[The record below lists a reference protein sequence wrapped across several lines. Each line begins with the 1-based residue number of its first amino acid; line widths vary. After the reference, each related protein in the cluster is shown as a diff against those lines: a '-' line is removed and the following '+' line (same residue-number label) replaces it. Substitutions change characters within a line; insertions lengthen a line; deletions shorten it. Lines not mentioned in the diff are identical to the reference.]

1 METFAFAPPI
11 VLGPRERLASLRRR
25 WWAERRREVP
35 CWLGSLLLHALAV
48 IVFGSL
54 TVPATTDKTAGSLR
68 LSVSYTSDVSLGG
81 AISPVALTDVQPQ
94 LAVPVPPLVE
104 DRELAD
110 QSNLPTEKPVEGRSP
125 PSDLAGNDGLAPA
138 AAPAET
144 EMTEAATPQA
154 DDKLSVAAD
163 TSPGEIEVPAAV
175 APASAIAPTEKSR
188 EQAAGPVIDARAV
201 SSSAAEQVTAKNSV
215 EKVVLPDDTPRP
227 TSADQQRYL
236 DIVDRF
242 IEADLGRLA
251 RTEADLAKHD
261 FDRLNPAAIP
271 SLVYGLNKSAKIHAS
286 CPVAVLTFKLDM
298 ALRKNRDPELLQYA
312 IDHLGEGVADTAPHA
327 KRLRALLEQW
337 RSSDASGSLGP
348 DRAETIVPPRRR
360 RAK

>member
-1 METFAFAPPI
+1 M
-11 VLGPRERLASLRRR
+11 
-25 WWAERRREVP
+25 
-35 CWLGSLLLHALAV
+35 HALAV
-48 IVFGSL
+48 TVLGSL
-54 TVPATTDKTAGSLR
+54 TVPTTTDKTAGSLQ
-68 LSVSYTSDVSLGG
+68 LSANYTSDVSLGG
-81 AISPVALTDVQPQ
+81 AISPVDLTDVQPQ
-94 LAVPVPPLVE
+94 LADPVPPLVE
-104 DRELAD
+104 DAEPAD
-110 QSNLPTEKPVEGRSP
+110 QSNLPTEKPVESRSP

-175 APASAIAPTEKSR
+175 APASAIASTEKPR
-188 EQAAGPVIDARAV
+188 EQASPPAIDARAV
-201 SSSAAEQVTAKNSV
+201 SSSAAEQITAKNSV

-227 TSADQQRYL
+227 TSAEQQRYL

-348 DRAETIVPPRRR
+348 DRAETTVPPRRR
-360 RAK
+360 RAR